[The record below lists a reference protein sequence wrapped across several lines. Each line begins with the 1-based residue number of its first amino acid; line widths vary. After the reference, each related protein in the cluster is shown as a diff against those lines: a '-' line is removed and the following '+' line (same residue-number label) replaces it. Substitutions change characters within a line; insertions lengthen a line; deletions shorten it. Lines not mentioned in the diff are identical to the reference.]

1 MLLSAIIFRGRI
13 IMRPAVS
20 YKPSNTFSFVGFI
33 LMFLSM
39 LITGALLSWL
49 YVVLQAVIPIIYLCV
64 LITVGFGAAVGG
76 IGYFFVK
83 TYKIRHPM
91 IAVLATLIAMLFV
104 YYFHWCVY
112 VARDYDK
119 NIYDSMKTSPAASYY
134 LGLTDSEMDQNGLFD
149 DPSRVV
155 SAYKSLKVKSFTKLT
170 TSELDSLPAKQRDLY
185 NKNATVWEFMDLDN
199 ILGTNDSEIKESVQ
213 NLRGKNAYTFTYE
226 YRKQPKH
233 NIGFLLVHPGEL
245 WDDIRS
251 INTQG
256 RWTMSSRHSYSSKSS
271 KTPVTGVFLWLTWI
285 GEMLLMFIPAVAIV
299 RARATSPFIENDNDW
314 AVTDKPQLSFKFV
327 DPFPGNSNG
336 ENQFKV
342 TFKNDIDSLFT
353 LQPLLPQMGSLNTYY
368 TVSYCHSRNYD
379 ENYLTIMH
387 TRINNAK
394 NNQRVNSA
402 IVKNVRVDAD
412 YIATLHGM
420 FGYPQPLACNGVNR
434 FAQQA
439 QPQQEQA
446 NEQPQQQQ
454 QYAQQQAYEQ
464 PQQQQQYPQQQAYE
478 QPQQQQQYTQQ
489 QAYAQPQQQ
498 QQYPQQQAYEQQPQ
512 QQQQAPAQNLGEMD
526 AIDTSN
532 IDLSSLDSRN
542 R

>member
-1 MLLSAIIFRGRI
+1 
-13 IMRPAVS
+13 MRPAVS

-49 YVVLQAVIPIIYLCV
+49 YVVLQAAIPIIYLCV
-64 LITVGFGAAVGG
+64 LITVGFGAAIGG

-91 IAVLATLIAMLFV
+91 IAMLATLIAMLFV

-112 VARDYDK
+112 VSRDYDK
-119 NIYDSMKTSPAASYY
+119 NIYDSMKSQQAASYY
-134 LGLTDSEMDQNGLFD
+134 LGFTDSEMDKNGLYENPD
-149 DPSRVV
+149 RLITV
-155 SAYKSLKVKSFTKLT
+155 YKSMKVKNFTALS
-170 TSELDSLPAKQRDLY
+170 TSDLNSLPAKQRDLY

-199 ILGTNDSEIKESVQ
+199 VLGKTDSEIKTSIRDM
-213 NLRGKNAYTFTYE
+213 RGKNAYTFTYE
-226 YRKQPKH
+226 YRNQPKH
-233 NIGFLLVHPGEL
+233 NIGYLLVRPGEL

-271 KTPVTGVFLWLTWI
+271 KTPVTGVMLWLTWL

-299 RARATSPFIENDNDW
+299 RVKAVAPFIESESDW

-353 LQPLLPQMGSLNTYY
+353 LQPLLPQMGSLSTYY
-368 TVSYCHSRNYD
+368 TVTYCHSRNYN
-379 ENYLTIMH
+379 ENYLTVVH
-387 TRINNAK
+387 TRINSAK
-394 NNQRVNSA
+394 NNQKVNSV
-402 IVKNVRVDAD
+402 IVKDILVDAD

-420 FGYPQPLACNGVNR
+420 FGYPQPIACNGVNR

-439 QPQQEQA
+439 QQ
-446 NEQPQQQQ
+446 
-454 QYAQQQAYEQ
+454 QQQAYEQ
-464 PQQQQQYPQQQAYE
+464 QQNAQQQAYAQQQQYEQQQAYAQQQQYEQQQAYAQQQQNPQQQAYA
-478 QPQQQQQYTQQ
+478 QQQQNAQQ

-498 QQYPQQQAYEQQPQ
+498 AY
-512 QQQQAPAQNLGEMD
+512 AQNYGEMD
-526 AIDTSN
+526 AIDTSD
-532 IDLSSLDSRN
+532 IDLSSLDGQN